1 MKNGPE
7 KDIKPASTQSD
18 PPRSADPLSG
28 DQQDDH
34 QKRYS
39 QQVGKIAKRK
49 LNAQRH
55 VTKTVW
61 SGLGMMGLV
70 GWSVAIPTL
79 LGAALGMWLD
89 GQYPDTHSWT
99 LALLIAGLCLGC
111 FNAWHWVDKE
121 DKNIHRNEEDE
132 DD

>member
-1 MKNGPE
+1 MTDDPNKSA
-7 KDIKPASTQSD
+7 KPHLTATRGDSPSLDSD
-18 PPRSADPLSG
+18 GS
-28 DQQDDH
+28 
-34 QKRYS
+34 QKHDSKKHYS
-39 QQVGKIAKRK
+39 QQVGDIAKRK
-49 LNAQRH
+49 LHAQRH

-89 GQYPDTHSWT
+89 GQYPSTHSWT

-121 DKNIHRNEEDE
+121 DKNIHQDEENK